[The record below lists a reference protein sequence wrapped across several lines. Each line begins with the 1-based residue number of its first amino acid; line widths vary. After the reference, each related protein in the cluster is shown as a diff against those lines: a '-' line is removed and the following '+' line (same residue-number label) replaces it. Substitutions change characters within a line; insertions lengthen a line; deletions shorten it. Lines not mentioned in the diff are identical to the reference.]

1 MLQRQRSVLL
11 ATSSLATRGTP
22 TPRATTEMVSP
33 KLGRGLVASD
43 NIIDL
48 SEGVKPSKQ
57 KVRGWEACGG
67 ICACQCMHGGSG
79 HGCVNY
85 ELDVCKFYSV
95 YYVVLFAVFF
105 IFYRGALTYIYRQI
119 AFCATLP
126 LLG

>member
-57 KVRGWEACGG
+57 KVCGWEACGG
-67 ICACQCMHGGSG
+67 ICVCQCMHGGSG

-105 IFYRGALTYIYRQI
+105 IFYRGALTYVYRQI

>member
-1 MLQRQRSVLL
+1 MSATQVLQRQRSVLL

-48 SEGVKPSKQ
+48 SEGVKPSNQ

-67 ICACQCMHGGSG
+67 TYLCMSVHAWWEWPWLCELRA
-79 HGCVNY
+79 GCV
-85 ELDVCKFYSV
+85 
-95 YYVVLFAVFF
+95 
-105 IFYRGALTYIYRQI
+105 
-119 AFCATLP
+119 
-126 LLG
+126 